1 MELLWLGYN
10 GLTVR
15 CADVTAVLFYHP
27 VLNPRIIKSYGRV
40 PVNVQAIVVLSDGT
54 FLPSSWSVEHLRQ
67 RLVQWDSGS
76 R

>member
-1 MELLWLGYN
+1 MDLLWLGYN

-27 VLNPRIIKSYGRV
+27 VLNARIIKSYGRI
-40 PVNVQAIVVLSDGT
+40 PANVQAIVVMSDGT
-54 FLPSSWSVEHLRQ
+54 FFPSSWSVEHLRQ
-67 RLVQWDSGS
+67 HLTRWYGAE